1 MRTLVLLL
9 IPILT
14 ACGTAADT
22 NRCEIA
28 VTGDTTATIKAESR
42 AGSLQGKVG
51 PSTDYWLSDDQVRRA
66 VSMMHNLNSNL
77 TAAEKQRRIDESMT
91 KDPRLMLLLINC
103 MADEGGIIFGTSN
116 GSKYADVPFQPA
128 SYTIGG
134 KGPSK
139 PGEFTAAFQLSPV
152 GKLEGYSI
160 SEPGELVLTQF
171 DRKGLVGT
179 FSFKAHQ
186 FGTTPNRVTV
196 AGSFHFPCVGGA
208 CQK

>member
-9 IPILT
+9 IPVLT
-14 ACGTAADT
+14 ACGTAVDT

-77 TAAEKQRRIDESMT
+77 TAAEKQHRIDESMT
-91 KDPRLMLLLINC
+91 KDPRFMLLLINC

-116 GSKYADVPFQPA
+116 GSKYSDVPFQPA
-128 SYTIGG
+128 SYTFGG

-139 PGEFTAAFQLSPV
+139 PGEFTA
-152 GKLEGYSI
+152 
-160 SEPGELVLTQF
+160 
-171 DRKGLVGT
+171 
-179 FSFKAHQ
+179 
-186 FGTTPNRVTV
+186 
-196 AGSFHFPCVGGA
+196 
-208 CQK
+208 